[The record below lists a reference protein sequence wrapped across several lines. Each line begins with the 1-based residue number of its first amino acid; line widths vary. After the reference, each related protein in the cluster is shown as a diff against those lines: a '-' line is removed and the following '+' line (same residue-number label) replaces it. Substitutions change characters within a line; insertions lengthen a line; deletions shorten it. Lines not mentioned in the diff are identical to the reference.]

1 MIMTDNICVAFQGEP
16 GAYSEAAV
24 LEFFDPTIHTHPLPN
39 FDDVFQAVEQGAC
52 TFGFLPIENSLA
64 GSIHQNY
71 DLMLRYKLNIVG
83 EYPYRVEHCL
93 LAIKGAEITDVRR
106 VHSHPQ
112 ALAQC
117 AENLRRLQVTTVPEA
132 DTAGSARLV
141 AEYGNN
147 ADAAIASSHAAK
159 VYGLQVLIK
168 NLEDNPANFTRFL
181 VLASDDILNAS
192 QQEIDYKTSIVFSLP
207 NQPGSLFKALSVFAL
222 RDIDLTKIESR
233 PIHGKPWQYMFYI
246 DFLGRQSDKVCQR
259 ALDHLQELAPYF
271 RILGSYPR
279 HQISFASG
287 LDE

>member
-1 MIMTDNICVAFQGEP
+1 MTDEICVAFQGEP

-24 LEFFDPTIHTHPLPN
+24 LEFFDPTIHTRPLPN
-39 FDDVFQAVEQGAC
+39 FIDVFQAVEQGSC
-52 TFGFLPIENSLA
+52 TFGFIPIENSLA

-93 LAIKGAEITDVRR
+93 LAIKDAEITDIKR

-117 AENLRRLQVTTVPEA
+117 AENLRRLKVTTIPEA

-141 AEYGNN
+141 AENN
-147 ADAAIASSHAAK
+147 TDIDAAIASSHAAK
-159 VYGLQVLIK
+159 VYGLQVLIE

-181 VLASDDILNAS
+181 VLAREDAMNAMHD
-192 QQEIDYKTSIVFSLP
+192 ETGFKTSIVFSLP
-207 NQPGSLFKALSVFAL
+207 NQPGALFKALSVFAL

-259 ALDHLQELAPYF
+259 ALDHLQELTPYF

-279 HQISFASG
+279 HQTSFGSG
-287 LDE
+287 ADE